1 MIMKQQTP
9 SFLPLYEQIK
19 RLITRSL
26 SDGEWQPGAMIPSE
40 MALARRYEVSQGTVR
55 KAVNELVAENMLVR
69 RQGKGTFVATHAD
82 DGTTYRFLHL
92 RNLAGEQTY
101 PQSAFIGF
109 GRGKADATVARRLGI
124 RGGSAL
130 VQIQRVLTLSGK
142 AVVYDDIRLPAALLK
157 GISSAMVEE
166 HVNAHKGTL
175 YSLYETQY
183 QIRIISAEER
193 IRAALADERVAEL
206 LGVTVGAPLLCI
218 ERVAFTYKNQPVE
231 WRMSYVNTEHHYY
244 FDELN

>member
-1 MIMKQQTP
+1 MITKQQTP

-40 MALARRYEVSQGTVR
+40 MALARRYGVSQGTVR
-55 KAVNELVAENMLVR
+55 KAINELVAENMLVR
-69 RQGKGTFVATHAD
+69 RQGRGTFVATHTD
-82 DGTTYRFLHL
+82 DGTSYRFLHL
-92 RNLAGEQTY
+92 RNLAGEQAY
-101 PQSAFIGF
+101 PQSDFIGF
-109 GRGKADATVARRLGI
+109 GRGKADAAVARRLGV
-124 RGGSAL
+124 RSGSAL
-130 VQIQRVLTLSGK
+130 VQIQRILNLSGN

-166 HVNAHKGTL
+166 HVNAYRGTL

-193 IRAALADERVAEL
+193 IRATLADARVAGL
-206 LGVTVGAPLLCI
+206 LGVMEGMPLLAI

-231 WRMSYVNTEHHYY
+231 WRMSYVNTENHYY

>member
-1 MIMKQQTP
+1 MMNEQLTP
-9 SFLPLYEQIK
+9 NFMPLYEQIK

-40 MALARRYEVSQGTVR
+40 MALARRYQVSQGTVR
-55 KAVNELVAENMLVR
+55 KAINELVAENMLMR

-92 RNLAGEQTY
+92 RNLAGEQEY
-101 PQSAFIGF
+101 PQSRFVNF
-109 GRGKADATVARRLGI
+109 GRGKADAQIARRLDI
-124 RGGSAL
+124 RSGSAL
-130 VQIQRVLTLSGK
+130 VQMQRVLTLSGE
-142 AVVYDDIRLPAALLK
+142 AVVYDDIRLPATLLK
-157 GISSAMVEE
+157 GISSVMVEE
-166 HVNAHKGTL
+166 HVNAYKGTL

-183 QIRIISAEER
+183 QIRIISAQER
-193 IRAALADERVAEL
+193 IRAALADAQVAAL
-206 LGVTVGAPLLCI
+206 LGVDVGAPLLCI